1 MGSLGYCVIC
11 GGEHCTRGEKIIC
24 ISCGRPKEEKVEPVK
39 DLDQLLV
46 GSVAS
51 EPVAVAT
58 PSKRR
63 R

>member
-11 GGEHCTRGEKIIC
+11 NGENCTRGAKIIC
-24 ISCGRPKEEKVEPVK
+24 ISCGRPKEEKVEPAK

-46 GSVAS
+46 GAAVG
-51 EPVAVAT
+51 EPLAVT
-58 PSKRR
+58 VPSKRR